1 MGKKTFVTG
10 MGLLLVCAVTV
21 GCESLGNPS
30 FKKMFGPVYYMDS
43 WVGKHRDELVSS
55 KDWGA
60 PSEDKPSENGVQGG
74 RTLVYARGYKMP
86 GQHFKYEQDCRM
98 MFHADAQ
105 GVIKSWSYQG
115 C

>member
-1 MGKKTFVTG
+1 MCKKKFV
-10 MGLLLVCAVTV
+10 MSIGLLCILALAI
-21 GCESLGNPS
+21 GCESLGSPS

-43 WVGKHRDELVSS
+43 WVGKHRDDLVSS

-60 PSEDKPSENGVQGG
+60 PSEEKPSVDGVRGG
-74 RTLVYARGYKMP
+74 RTLVYSRGYKMP
-86 GQHFKYEQDCRM
+86 GQHFRYEAECRM

-105 GVIKSWSYQG
+105 GVIRAWSYQG